1 MAPAPSVPTAAETLG
16 HPAYPTAIWQ
26 LEPDRKGFAPV
37 AEGRGGPFKISWE
50 IHGEGPVKV
59 IFIMGLGGLKSAW
72 QRQTLYFGHEGRDRY
87 SVLLIDNRGMGDS
100 DKPLMRYSS
109 NEMAHDLVEVLTSLS
124 WLPADPLTTDPA
136 PSRSLHVIGLS
147 LGGMIAQELACL
159 VPAHISSLSLCC
171 TAAAIENTTTFV
183 ENMANRASMLVPK
196 TLDRSI
202 GDTARQIFSPAWLS
216 LPDDVHLPAA
226 GTTPLCHPPPAS
238 PPAQGYQKFATNAQR
253 FVAQELHKRRDPA
266 RFGLKGFLLQLIA
279 AGWHHKSAAQ
289 LAAMAD
295 RVGRERILVMHGLE
309 DGMIS
314 TPHGRKLIEYIQ
326 PGVGLIIE
334 GMGHAP
340 LVERWEWF
348 NRTIEERCALGEKLD
363 GR

>member
-1 MAPAPSVPTAAETLG
+1 MAPGPSVPTVAETLS
-16 HPAYPTAIWQ
+16 HPAYPTAMWQ
-26 LEPDRKGFAPV
+26 LEPDRKGFTPV

-50 IHGEGPVKV
+50 VHGEGPVKV
-59 IFIMGLGGLKSAW
+59 VLIMGLGGLKSVW
-72 QRQTLYFGHEGRDRY
+72 QRQTLHFGHERRDRY
-87 SVLLIDNRGMGDS
+87 SVLLVDNRGMGDS

-109 NEMAHDLVEVLTSLS
+109 SEMARDLIEVLTSIS
-124 WLPADPLTTDPA
+124 WLPADLLTDNDTAPA
-136 PSRSLHVIGLS
+136 TRSLHIIGLS

-159 VPAHISSLSLCC
+159 IPGHISTLSLCC
-171 TAAAIENTTTFV
+171 TAATIENTTTFA

-196 TLDRSI
+196 SVDRSI

-216 LPDDVHLPAA
+216 RPDDVHLPTP
-226 GTTPLCHPPPAS
+226 GTTPRCHPAGGPS
-238 PPAQGYQKFATNAQR
+238 PDYQRFTTNAQR

-266 RFGLKGFLLQLIA
+266 SFGLKGFLLQLIA
-279 AGWHHKSAAQ
+279 AGWHYKSAAQ

-295 RVGRERILVMHGLE
+295 RLGRERILVMHGLE